1 MLSEFSLVPLA
12 ELILNFQELVIDSAE
27 KLLSLVSC
35 DLHVLGNGLMPC
47 LIMLW
52 FAGRIGEEAMLDSWN
67 ISFLQSCVID
77 GNSFYSY
84 ILMSSGH
91 FPVKSWRCFGSS
103 ENKKR
108 DFGPFFA
115 VKKNLWS
122 SVYQKY
128 HNFVSLIVLD
138 QGSTR
143 LAWNYLGNGNFE
155 SFLNPLLR
163 MHDLNSSTRYSGNCH
178 LSSKLS
184 RSSCFIQPLELPII
198 QFSSGDPFL

>member
-35 DLHVLGNGLMPC
+35 DLHILGNGLMPC

-91 FPVKSWRCFGSS
+91 FPVKSWSCFGSS

-108 DFGPFFA
+108 DFGPFLA
-115 VKKNLWS
+115 VKKKLVIFS
-122 SVYQKY
+122 ISEISQLCFAHCTRPRKY
-128 HNFVSLIVLD
+128 SACLKLPGKREFRVL
-138 QGSTR
+138 S
-143 LAWNYLGNGNFE
+143 
-155 SFLNPLLR
+155 
-163 MHDLNSSTRYSGNCH
+163 
-178 LSSKLS
+178 
-184 RSSCFIQPLELPII
+184 
-198 QFSSGDPFL
+198 